1 MPRKFEVTPVT
12 RALIKPRPRCGP
24 WRSSPLQTGEP
35 PGSGLEGPS
44 GTNQQFG
51 RAVLVLRCAAA
62 VQRHFLSGL
71 REKLADSDPQSDLG
85 ASPAGLRKFDAAA
98 QPDSQQKRLL
108 LARCNIPAWA
118 GPHLV
123 KLHEQLIDYE
133 APNIQKM
140 HMCAGARAT
149 R

>member
-1 MPRKFEVTPVT
+1 MAKTSGFIWPS
-12 RALIKPRPRCGP
+12 
-24 WRSSPLQTGEP
+24 RSCPLQTGKP
-35 PGSGLEGPS
+35 NGSGPEGPS
-44 GTNQQFG
+44 GTNQQLG
-51 RAVLVLRCAAA
+51 CALVVLR

-108 LARCNIPAWA
+108 LARCNIAAWA

-140 HMCAGARAT
+140 HLCAGARAT